1 MGKLDDLLAEEE
13 FAEAP
18 QTHADTPV
26 EGPDLFKRE
35 EYAWARDI
43 FWVYENL
50 GKRVTKASTTSGR
63 YVLWQHANRDKHGFI
78 TQMMPKAM
86 ALMEKA
92 RERQGDDITI
102 IQKERKEIAELQ
114 ALLKDAIKEAEKL

>member
-1 MGKLDDLLAEEE
+1 MSKLDALLAQEE
-13 FAEAP
+13 FTPEPPSA
-18 QTHADTPV
+18 ADTPLA
-26 EGPDLFKRE
+26 GPDLFSRE
-35 EYAWARDI
+35 EYSWARDI

-50 GKRVTKASTTSGR
+50 GKKVTKVAAGSSR

-102 IQKERKEIAELQ
+102 IQQERREIAELQ
-114 ALLKDAIKEAEKL
+114 AVLRDAIKEAEKT